1 MPNTPP
7 TLMAAGDILPSRFV
21 KLTADH
27 KAQQAGDNERVIG
40 IAQEGGN
47 RPPLAD
53 LVTTIKAAENGQTFR
68 LYGEGEVCLVEAGAA
83 IQPGDRLKSDA
94 NGRAVPIATT
104 GTTIQNIGAVALEGA
119 TAAGELVRCQVQIYS
134 ERPALV

>member
-21 KLTADH
+21 KLTGDH
-27 KAQQAGDNERVIG
+27 KAQQAGDNDVVIG
-40 IAQEGGN
+40 VAQEGGN
-47 RPPLAD
+47 RPPLSD
-53 LVTTIKAAENGQTFR
+53 LVTTVKAAESGQTFQ
-68 LYGEGEVCLVEAGAA
+68 LYGDGDVCLVEAGAA

-104 GTTIQNIGAVALEGA
+104 GTTIQNIGAIALEA
-119 TAAGELVRCQVQIYS
+119 ASAAGELVRCQVKIYS